1 MTHVVAMAMILL
13 TGVNSV
19 RVVKKRDPGLTTS
32 NISRP
37 NISIVNGRPASECE
51 YPWQVS
57 LSWGGRHSC
66 GGMIITSEW
75 VLTAAHC
82 LGGSFMVTAGQH
94 RLSRNSGNEQVRGT
108 SRIIE
113 HPDYSSN
120 PTNWDFA
127 LLKVDRPFSINR
139 CVDKVRV
146 PSRDVNAGTNCWIS
160 GWGLTTEGGSAP
172 ADILQKT
179 EVQVMSNSDCRR
191 TSYSSNM
198 IKDAMI
204 CAQGRNSNND
214 VTDACTMDS
223 GGPLVCKSGG
233 RWELHGV
240 TSWGRGCARPDY
252 PGIWARVT
260 KARSWINRYI

>member
-113 HPDYSSN
+113 HPDYNSRK
-120 PTNWDFA
+120 TDWDFA
-127 LLKVDRPFSINR
+127 LLKVDRPFSLNG
-139 CVDKVRV
+139 CVNTVRV
-146 PSRDVNAGTNCWIS
+146 PSSDVNAGKSCMIT
-160 GWGLTTEGGSAP
+160 GWGATREGGGA
-172 ADILQKT
+172 ADVLQKGN
-179 EVQVMSNSDCRR
+179 VQVMSNSDCRK
-191 TSYSSNM
+191 TGYSPGD
-198 IKDAMI
+198 ITDAMI
-204 CAQGRNSNND
+204 CAQGRNSNG
-214 VTDACTMDS
+214 VVDACQMDS
-223 GGPLVCKSGG
+223 GGPLVCRSGG

-240 TSWGRGCARPDY
+240 TSWGKGCARPDF